1 MRRTSSI
8 SRRYQWNAGMSFVL
22 MHHACQ
28 HRRMPSAPRVPVAE
42 STLVIRVATRF
53 DDAELRRLAVLDS
66 AQPLAGPVIVAQ
78 SDGRIDAALSLDDR
92 RTIADPFRPT
102 AGLVDVL
109 RARAARLRGDEAA
122 PARLRRLGLIAA
134 RTWARAGR
142 PPPRSLLSYGGGARP
157 AVRCI
162 RRRTA

>member
-53 DDAELRRLAVLDS
+53 DDPELRRLAVLDS

-78 SDGRIDAALSLDDR
+78 SDGRIDAALSLQDG

-109 RARAARLRGDEAA
+109 RARAARLRGDQAA
-122 PARLRRLGLIAA
+122 PARLRRLGLIADPA
-134 RTWARAGR
+134 WRPAPAPRPDPSSMATAGR
-142 PPPRSLLSYGGGARP
+142 GRQFVASQD
-157 AVRCI
+157 
-162 RRRTA
+162 

>member
-53 DDAELRRLAVLDS
+53 DDADLGRLAALDS
-66 AQPLAGPVIVAQ
+66 ARPPAGPVIVAE
-78 SDGRIDAALSLDDR
+78 SDGRIDAPLPLEGGRAV
-92 RTIADPFRPT
+92 ADPLPP
-102 AGLVDVL
+102 
-109 RARAARLRGDEAA
+109 
-122 PARLRRLGLIAA
+122 PAR
-134 RTWARAGR
+134 
-142 PPPRSLLSYGGGARP
+142 PPGVL
-157 AVRCI
+157 
-162 RRRTA
+162 